1 MNSMTGWLL
10 LFGTTRS
17 LLELGRETKIRQWY
31 FSLSCGRVGHC
42 PVFKFILTPYYIST
56 SLQELILLPPVTY
69 TTLYLPSFLSLI
81 VYISK
86 IFAIINIYRYTL
98 PYQPIYDYTP
108 FHYHTMQEFL
118 HFFRL

>member
-1 MNSMTGWLL
+1 MTGWLL

-42 PVFKFILTPYYIST
+42 PVFKFILTPCNTST
-56 SLQELILLPPVTY
+56 PLQELILLPPVTY

-81 VYISK
+81 VYEPGNSIEPC
-86 IFAIINIYRYTL
+86 L
-98 PYQPIYDYTP
+98 LWPG
-108 FHYHTMQEFL
+108 FL
-118 HFFRL
+118 FMK